1 MPGPGYEPAEGRQG
15 SSHLPSQSTATTTA
29 DAPRNAGREP
39 PAAGRPGAGATVV
52 RLAGVGLTL
61 ASRAGDVEILNGI
74 DLDVPEGQSLAIVG
88 PSGSGKTSLLMLMG
102 GLEQATRGSVKVA
115 GQEFSGLDEDSLARI
130 RSRAVG
136 IVFQS
141 FHLVPTMTALENVA
155 LPLEFRGDANARGKA
170 RSALAEVGLAPRI
183 EHYPAQLSGGEQ
195 QRVALARAIVAE
207 PRLLLADEPTGNL
220 DGTTG
225 RQIVEL
231 MFALGRRHGTTL
243 VLVTHDDRLA
253 ERCERVVRMADGRI
267 VADTMAA
274 TLGAA
279 SAGAST

>member
-1 MPGPGYEPAEGRQG
+1 M
-15 SSHLPSQSTATTTA
+15 PSQNTATTGA
-29 DAPRNAGREP
+29 EPVQAVSSPRSAPDGHTLA
-39 PAAGRPGAGATVV
+39 RPVV
-52 RLAGVGLTL
+52 KLGGVGLTL

-74 DLDVPEGQSLAIVG
+74 DLQVPAGQSLAIVG
-88 PSGSGKTSLLMLMG
+88 PSGSGKTSLLMIMG
-102 GLEQATRGSVKVA
+102 GLEQATRGDVEVA
-115 GQEFSGLDEDSLARI
+115 GQALSGLDEDSLARI
-130 RSRAVG
+130 RSKSIG

-155 LPLEFRGDANARGKA
+155 LPLEFRGDAEARNKA

-220 DGTTG
+220 DGATG

-267 VADTMAA
+267 VADSTAD
-274 TLGAA
+274 TPHA
-279 SAGAST
+279 SPAGASA